1 VNFLTEIRQRFP
13 NMRVYKGEDIF
24 VSGHHEIE
32 TSDVE
37 RLVEASR
44 TGDRCAFDE
53 LVRLHQRR
61 TTHLAARLLG
71 NADDAT
77 EVVQQAFVTAY
88 LKIGKLRNPKRF
100 ESWLLKIVTNLA
112 IDHRD
117 AARHR
122 LGVIEAID
130 CEAKRPI
137 SPVENEIKTELEEA
151 IQRALLKLSKKE
163 VKAISL
169 FGFEDLSH
177 KEVAKIMGC
186 SVGTARWY
194 VFRARRKLSALLKD
208 YL

>member
-1 VNFLTEIRQRFP
+1 
-13 NMRVYKGEDIF
+13 
-24 VSGHHEIE
+24 VSGHHKNG

-44 TGDRCAFDE
+44 AGDRSAFDG
-53 LVRLHQRR
+53 LVRLYQRR
-61 TTHLAARLLG
+61 ATYLAVRLLG
-71 NADDAT
+71 NVDDAT

-88 LKIGKLRNPKRF
+88 LKIDKLRDPKRF

-112 IDHRD
+112 IDHRE
-117 AARHR
+117 AARRR
-122 LGVIEAID
+122 LGTIGATD
-130 CEAKRPI
+130 CEAKSPI

-151 IQRALLKLSKKE
+151 IQRAMLKLSAKE
-163 VKAISL
+163 AKAISL

-177 KEVAKIMGC
+177 KEVAQIMGC

>member
-1 VNFLTEIRQRFP
+1 
-13 NMRVYKGEDIF
+13 
-24 VSGHHEIE
+24 VSGQHKNG

-44 TGDRCAFDE
+44 TGDRSAFDE
-53 LVRLHQRR
+53 LVQLYQRR
-61 TTHLAARLLG
+61 TTHLAVRLLG

-77 EVVQQAFVTAY
+77 EVVQHAFVTAY
-88 LKIGKLRNPKRF
+88 LKIGKLRDPGRF

-112 IDHRD
+112 IDHRE

-122 LGVIEAID
+122 PGTVEATD
-130 CEAKRPI
+130 CQADRAA
-137 SPVENEIKTELEEA
+137 SPVENEIKAELEEA
-151 IQRALLKLSKKE
+151 IQRAMLKLSPKE
-163 VKAISL
+163 AEAISL

-177 KEVAKIMGC
+177 KEVARIMGC

>member
-1 VNFLTEIRQRFP
+1 
-13 NMRVYKGEDIF
+13 M
-24 VSGHHEIE
+24 SGHHKNG

-44 TGDRCAFDE
+44 AGDRSAFDG
-53 LVRLHQRR
+53 LVRLYQRR
-61 TTHLAARLLG
+61 ATHLAVRLLG

-88 LKIGKLRNPKRF
+88 LKIDKLRDPKRF
-100 ESWLLKIVTNLA
+100 ESWLLRIVANLA
-112 IDHRD
+112 IDYREV
-117 AARHR
+117 AGHR
-122 LGVIEAID
+122 LGTIEVAD
-130 CEAKRPI
+130 CEAKRSVSPI
-137 SPVENEIKTELEEA
+137 ERQIEAELEEA
-151 IQRALLKLSKKE
+151 VQGAMLKLSAKE
-163 VKAISL
+163 AKAISL

-194 VFRARRKLSALLKD
+194 VFRARRKLSTLLKD